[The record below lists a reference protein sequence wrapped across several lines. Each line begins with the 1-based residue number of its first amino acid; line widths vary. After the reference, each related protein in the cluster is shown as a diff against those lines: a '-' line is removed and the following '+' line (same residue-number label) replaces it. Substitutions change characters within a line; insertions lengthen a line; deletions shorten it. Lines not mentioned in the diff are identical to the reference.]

1 MADLAAADAE
11 LARRFTVPKQFLIA
25 NRATYSFYT
34 AFLGR
39 VGRPGELAPIV
50 EAPGGGYLLGLHRD
64 VAELE
69 QHPEVVRLDAAGAV
83 MWRLALPRPLQ
94 FQTFEVM
101 GVLLAP
107 DGTLLVMTIPYSGRG
122 GNPHP
127 AMLAKVSLD
136 GQLVWSML
144 LAEDRRRVDG
154 PFPQDLSID
163 ADGTIHLTGHATYQR
178 ERRPGHDATLRAWT
192 GRVSAAGRQLTDT
205 ISGEYTW
212 TIDDSPSARRVFAF
226 WHDLHRPRW

>member
-50 EAPGGGYLLGLHRD
+50 EAPGGGYL
-64 VAELE
+64 
-69 QHPEVVRLDAAGAV
+69 
-83 MWRLALPRPLQ
+83 
-94 FQTFEVM
+94 
-101 GVLLAP
+101 
-107 DGTLLVMTIPYSGRG
+107 
-122 GNPHP
+122 
-127 AMLAKVSLD
+127 
-136 GQLVWSML
+136 
-144 LAEDRRRVDG
+144 
-154 PFPQDLSID
+154 
-163 ADGTIHLTGHATYQR
+163 
-178 ERRPGHDATLRAWT
+178 RRPGHDATLRAWT